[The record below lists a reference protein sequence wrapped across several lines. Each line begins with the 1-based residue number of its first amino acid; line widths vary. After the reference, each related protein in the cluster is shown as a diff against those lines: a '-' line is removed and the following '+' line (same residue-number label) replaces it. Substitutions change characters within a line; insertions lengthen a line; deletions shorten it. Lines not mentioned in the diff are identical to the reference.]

1 MRRNKLIH
9 LYLPSGNL
17 NGAVGAITVIQ
28 QKDADHYEVI
38 ANIPI
43 KPGRQERGASARTK
57 QVLCQSFD
65 ERPTRGPNSRV

>member
-1 MRRNKLIH
+1 
-9 LYLPSGNL
+9 
-17 NGAVGAITVIQ
+17 VGAITVIQ